1 MTRNKKLLIPIA
13 VILVTIVTAITLV
26 SCSTTVTFE
35 KLFGFAA
42 DDVTSIVM
50 INETG
55 VEKNLTAKK
64 AEIFDVFKEQK
75 LKSNTNKK
83 HDYEWGTDYGYI
95 INFYVNGHDGYYSLV
110 FNHGTRAM
118 DGYKNKKSKTG
129 FYDFENKTDL
139 LNNLHDIFYL

>member
-1 MTRNKKLLIPIA
+1 MTRNKKILIPIA
-13 VILVTIVTAITLV
+13 VVLIALITAIALV
-26 SCSTTVTFE
+26 SCSSTLTFE
-35 KLFGFAA
+35 KLIGFTA
-42 DDVTSIVM
+42 DDVSAIVM

-64 AEIFDVFKEQK
+64 TEIFELFKEQK
-75 LKSNTNKK
+75 LKSNSEKK
-83 HDYEWGTDYGYI
+83 HDYEWATEYGYI

-110 FNHGTRAM
+110 YNHGTRTM

-139 LNNLHDIFYL
+139 LDKLHDIFYL

>member
-13 VILVTIVTAITLV
+13 VVLVAMITAIALV
-26 SCSTTVTFE
+26 SCNSTITFE
-35 KLFGFAA
+35 KLIGFTA

-50 INETG
+50 VNETG
-55 VEKNLTAKK
+55 VEKILTAKK
-64 AEIFDVFKEQK
+64 TEIFELFKEQK
-75 LKSNTNKK
+75 LSKNTQKQ
-83 HDYEWGTDYGYI
+83 HDYEWATGYGYI

-110 FNHGTRAM
+110 YNHGTRAI

-139 LNNLHDIFYL
+139 LDKLHDVFYL